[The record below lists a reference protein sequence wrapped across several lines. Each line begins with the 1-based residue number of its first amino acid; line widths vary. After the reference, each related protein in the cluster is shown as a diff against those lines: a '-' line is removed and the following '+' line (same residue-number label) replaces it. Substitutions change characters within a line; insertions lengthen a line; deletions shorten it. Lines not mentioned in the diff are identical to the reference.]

1 MPTYQPPRPRA
12 AFSIFV
18 DFPDCF
24 IRFLETMMEDAGFVK
39 RDVKDVDDI
48 CTTLFEAYLR
58 NSRKAEKVE
67 ERSMWE
73 QKATSLLT
81 DRKVLPPPQTP
92 SLC

>member
-24 IRFLETMMEDAGFVK
+24 IRFLEAVMEDPGFPA
-39 RDVKDVDDI
+39 RDKKDVDDI

-58 NSRKAEKVE
+58 QARVNKEGSGLWEEKAKG
-67 ERSMWE
+67 
-73 QKATSLLT
+73 LLT
-81 DRKVLPPPQTP
+81 DRKVLPFQE
-92 SLC
+92 CD

>member
-24 IRFLETMMEDAGFVK
+24 IRFLETMMEDVGFAK
-39 RDVKDVDDI
+39 REVRDVDDI

-58 NSRKAEKVE
+58 NSRAAEKVE

-81 DRKVLPPPQTP
+81 DRKVPPN
-92 SLC
+92 

>member
-1 MPTYQPPRPRA
+1 
-12 AFSIFV
+12 
-18 DFPDCF
+18 
-24 IRFLETMMEDAGFVK
+24 MEDAGFVK

-81 DRKVLPPPQTP
+81 DRKVLPPPQT
-92 SLC
+92 LCIY